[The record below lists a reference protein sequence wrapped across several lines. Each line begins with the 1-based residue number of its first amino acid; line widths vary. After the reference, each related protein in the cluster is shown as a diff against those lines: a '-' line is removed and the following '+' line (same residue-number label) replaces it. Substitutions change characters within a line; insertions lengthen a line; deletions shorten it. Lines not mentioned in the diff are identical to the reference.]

1 MIAKAHLP
9 LSYSLTVKEFFRLL
23 LKQPFEKC
31 SISAKAIYNIFKIP
45 GNVAVKA
52 TQKKNIYQSS

>member
-9 LSYSLTVKEFFRLL
+9 LSYSLTVKELFRLL

-31 SISAKAIYNIFKIP
+31 PTYATTIYSIFKIP
-45 GNVAVKA
+45 GKVALKA
-52 TQKKNIYQSS
+52 TQ